1 MKAIEK
7 TLAMDMQTQVAGWK
21 AGLAEGQEKGRVGG
35 GFSKDELGSLAQQ
48 RCPESATQKR
58 VDWILG
64 FCRGFREGVRR
75 VEG

>member
-21 AGLAEGQEKGRVGG
+21 AGLAQGQQGLLLH
-35 GFSKDELGSLAQQ
+35 GFSKEELDALANQK
-48 RCPESATQKR
+48 CPETEVQKR

-75 VEG
+75 IE